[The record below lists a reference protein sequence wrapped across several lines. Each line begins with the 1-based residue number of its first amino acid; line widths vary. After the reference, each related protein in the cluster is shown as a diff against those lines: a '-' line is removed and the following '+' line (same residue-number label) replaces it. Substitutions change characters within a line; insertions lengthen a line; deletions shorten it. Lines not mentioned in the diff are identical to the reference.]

1 MHHDI
6 ERMKIRLEDMG
17 GGGGGDV
24 MQEFDET
31 VTRDQFLEKE
41 IIDLTTAITT
51 LESTIKEL
59 KEKLSLE
66 FNAGIVKINKE
77 FETFFR
83 LMFGGGDARLALV
96 TIEKRK
102 KKNETD
108 EDGNEI
114 ILDDEEDQEKVA
126 CLGPLLPR
134 SATCAVSM
142 FPGIDPRGC
151 DRVEV

>member
-1 MHHDI
+1 
-6 ERMKIRLEDMG
+6 
-17 GGGGGDV
+17 

-96 TIEKRK
+96 TFEKRK
-102 KKNETD
+102 
-108 EDGNEI
+108 
-114 ILDDEEDQEKVA
+114 
-126 CLGPLLPR
+126 
-134 SATCAVSM
+134 
-142 FPGIDPRGC
+142 
-151 DRVEV
+151 